1 MNPRESSI
9 SDDQNETNLGN
20 NHNLDFNKVHS
31 NLGNLFEDDGTN
43 IQNDYRRIL
52 NDDEDDFQSI
62 FLIESKYHDAK
73 FCNKSKLNLPKSKKI
88 CLDPPC
94 VYAFKEI
101 VGVPSQIKKQ
111 NIKIE
116 QFLKARIALENQL
129 DTIGLDIEHDSS
141 QTASDIASAI
151 ADEILALQNYKIQ
164 NTQKELNQAL
174 MAKDVYM
181 QQPDLI
187 SPNDINPCRESK
199 LVCLDEINS
208 TFQPQAKS
216 NDDFQTQINEICRNY
231 DDSTFDVYQAI
242 SLLQELS

>member
-1 MNPRESSI
+1 MNPSESSSI
-9 SDDQNETNLGN
+9 SDNQNEINFGN
-20 NHNLDFNKVHS
+20 NHNLDFNKLHS

-43 IQNDYRRIL
+43 IQDDYKRIL
-52 NDDEDDFQSI
+52 NDEDDFQSI
-62 FLIESKYHDAK
+62 FSIESKYHDAQ
-73 FCNKSKLNLPKSKKI
+73 FSNKSKHNLPKSKKI

-116 QFLKARIALENQL
+116 QFLKARIALEKKL
-129 DTIGLDIEHDSS
+129 DIIGLDIEHDSS
-141 QTASDIASAI
+141 QSASDIASAI

-208 TFQPQAKS
+208 TFQPKAKS